1 MDNTKELKKR
11 KPTLKWIKR
20 GLKGGLKDKLG
31 NSLWFSLSPKLIGLG
46 DLPKIGKT
54 DISIRFIVDFTTYA
68 GHMLDKL
75 ISAILKWYHKMVV
88 SYICNGFRFSR
99 ILINVNID
107 REETEAS
114 FYVTFL
120 YTTVPIKDNLNAL
133 HSILINDIRNR
144 CPLNLNDIIT
154 DAELCLNSIFFPLIH
169 GRKLIFTL
177 DWKKSVG
184 LVPQSTTNLC
194 QICWRQ

>member
-1 MDNTKELKKR
+1 
-11 KPTLKWIKR
+11 
-20 GLKGGLKDKLG
+20 
-31 NSLWFSLSPKLIGLG
+31 
-46 DLPKIGKT
+46 
-54 DISIRFIVDFTTYA
+54 
-68 GHMLDKL
+68 
-75 ISAILKWYHKMVV
+75 MVV

-177 DWKKSVG
+177 D
-184 LVPQSTTNLC
+184 
-194 QICWRQ
+194 